1 MHSSVPV
8 PLDDGIC
15 RDSVQK
21 WGHFF
26 TFTWQQLRT
35 APTFPYKFHRGKAG
49 LLRLRSKEK
58 DHNVQWASTLNSWG
72 KSAGRRRA
80 ASLPHP
86 FFFCVCVPVRES
98 TFTTRP
104 HLWPLGFHYHLCRQQ
119 SYILKGRSKIFA
131 GQLFKAII
139 IINRGS
145 IPSCFIKKN

>member
-1 MHSSVPV
+1 MIIFLKKGVDERSAIVHSSVPV

-35 APTFPYKFHRGKAG
+35 APTFPYKLHRGKAG
-49 LLRLRSKEK
+49 LLRLWSKEK

-86 FFFCVCVPVRES
+86 FFFLCVCQCVKARL
-98 TFTTRP
+98 P
-104 HLWPLGFHYHLCRQQ
+104 HGHIFGLWAFIITYAG
-119 SYILKGRSKIFA
+119 SKA
-131 GQLFKAII
+131 T
-139 IINRGS
+139 S
-145 IPSCFIKKN
+145 